1 MGCQPPPQHCSRKYD
16 VRSRAGRRSQTA
28 PSWTSR
34 SCAAAKR
41 PRPQTLGTSRISTR
55 RSGMDTGYP
64 IRIGRSSGA
73 AHSTTSP
80 GSRPPKEWCSTP
92 KMIPTSRMNGL
103 GASQNDRSG
112 THVPSPRRASP
123 DGVRSPEVP
132 AANQEILRFKRLA
145 EREFRARGAP
155 SHAVYF
161 RETTQPMKTPATKPT
176 ANVATIA
183 STG

>member
-55 RSGMDTGYP
+55 RL
-64 IRIGRSSGA
+64 
-73 AHSTTSP
+73 TSP

-103 GASQNDRSG
+103 GASQ
-112 THVPSPRRASP
+112 
-123 DGVRSPEVP
+123 
-132 AANQEILRFKRLA
+132 K
-145 EREFRARGAP
+145 
-155 SHAVYF
+155 
-161 RETTQPMKTPATKPT
+161 
-176 ANVATIA
+176 
-183 STG
+183 